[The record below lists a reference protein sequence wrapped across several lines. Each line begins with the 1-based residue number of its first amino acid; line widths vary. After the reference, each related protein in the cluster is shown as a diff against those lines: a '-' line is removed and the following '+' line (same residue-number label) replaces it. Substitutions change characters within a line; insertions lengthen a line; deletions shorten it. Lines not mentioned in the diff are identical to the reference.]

1 MMPASM
7 SAPNAD
13 APSPSDGLPRRPELA
28 KQALLVTAAL
38 YGTYALLGLVGLPGD
53 LRYLALV
60 AAFYLLPGWLLRR
73 DPARARAYD
82 VGPDGVI
89 PRWSWRGA
97 SWAALMM
104 LVVFPPF
111 VLGFLWFYAEVCDGR
126 LGVLSPVL
134 WAESLTPAAG
144 GLERYLG
151 RFCRTYFGAG
161 EDGGLFPPG
170 VRLPDSWVAYA
181 YLGILLELAK
191 ELFTIALPEEVFHRG
206 YLMSALEERWPP
218 GRRILGAQIGIA
230 AVLASLVFAMG
241 HLVGELA
248 LARLATFFPSLVFSW
263 LWRRSG
269 SLWAPALFHA
279 ASNLLMSVLLAST
292 FGR

>member
-1 MMPASM
+1 MT
-7 SAPNAD
+7 D
-13 APSPSDGLPRRPELA
+13 GRSPPLRPELA
-28 KQALLVTAAL
+28 TQALVVTAAL
-38 YGTYALLGLVGLPGD
+38 YLGYAALGAVGLSND
-53 LRYLALV
+53 LRYLGLV
-60 AAFYLLPGWLLRR
+60 AGFYLLPGYLLRR
-73 DPARARAYD
+73 DPERAREWQ

-97 SWAALMM
+97 KWAAILA
-104 LVVFPPF
+104 LLVFPPF
-111 VLGFLWFYAEVCDGR
+111 VLGFLWFYAKVCNGD

-134 WAESLTPAAG
+134 WIEGLTPAAG
-144 GLERYLG
+144 GLERYLD
-151 RFCRTYFGAG
+151 RFCRAYGGDFWPSSLRVPEAWLLYGGAG
-161 EDGGLFPPG
+161 
-170 VRLPDSWVAYA
+170 V
-181 YLGILLELAK
+181 LLEVAK

-206 YLMSALEERWPP
+206 YLMSALEQRWPAR
-218 GRRILGAQIGIA
+218 RRILGAPLGLA
-230 AVLASLVFAMG
+230 ALLACLIFAVG

>member
-7 SAPNAD
+7 SAPSAD
-13 APSPSDGLPRRPELA
+13 APSEALPRKPSLA

-38 YGTYALLGLVGLPGD
+38 YGTYALLGFVGLPGD

-60 AAFYLLPGWLLRR
+60 AAFYMLPGWLLRR

-97 SWAALMM
+97 KWAAVMM
-104 LVVFPPF
+104 LVVFPAF
-111 VLGFLWFYAEVCDGR
+111 VLGFMWFYAEVCGGR

-144 GLERYLG
+144 GLEQYLG
-151 RFCRTYFGAG
+151 RFCKTYFGAG
-161 EDGGLFPPG
+161 SDDAGLFPPAL
-170 VRLPDSWVAYA
+170 RLPDSWIAYA
-181 YLGILLELAK
+181 YLGILLEVAK

-206 YLMSALEERWPP
+206 YLMSALEEKWPP
-218 GRRILGAQIGIA
+218 GRRILGAPLGFA
-230 AVLASLVFAMG
+230 AVLASLVFAIG

>member
-1 MMPASM
+1 V
-7 SAPNAD
+7 ND
-13 APSPSDGLPRRPELA
+13 GRSPPLRPELA
-28 KQALLVTAAL
+28 TQALVVTAAL
-38 YGTYALLGLVGLPGD
+38 YLGYAALGAVGLSND
-53 LRYLALV
+53 LRYLGLV
-60 AAFYLLPGWLLRR
+60 AGFYLLPGYLLRR
-73 DPARARAYD
+73 DPERARQWQ

-97 SWAALMM
+97 KWAAILA
-104 LVVFPPF
+104 LLVFPPF
-111 VLGFLWFYAEVCDGR
+111 VLGFLWFYAKVCHGE

-134 WAESLTPAAG
+134 WIEGLTPAAG
-144 GLERYLG
+144 GLEQYLD
-151 RFCRTYFGAG
+151 RFCRAYGGEFWPTSLRVPEAWLLYGGAG
-161 EDGGLFPPG
+161 
-170 VRLPDSWVAYA
+170 V
-181 YLGILLELAK
+181 LLEVAK

-206 YLMSALEERWPP
+206 YLMSALEERWPAR
-218 GRRILGAQIGIA
+218 RRILGAPLGLA
-230 AVLASLVFAMG
+230 ALLACVIFAVG
-241 HLVGELA
+241 HLVGEMA

>member
-1 MMPASM
+1 VT
-7 SAPNAD
+7 D
-13 APSPSDGLPRRPELA
+13 GRSPPLRPELA
-28 KQALLVTAAL
+28 TQALVVTAAL
-38 YGTYALLGLVGLPGD
+38 YLGYAALGAVGLSND
-53 LRYLALV
+53 LRYLGLV
-60 AAFYLLPGWLLRR
+60 AGFYLLPGYLLRR
-73 DPARARAYD
+73 DPERAREWQ

-97 SWAALMM
+97 KWAAILA
-104 LVVFPPF
+104 LLVFPPF
-111 VLGFLWFYAEVCDGR
+111 VLGFLWFYAKVCNGD

-134 WAESLTPAAG
+134 WIEGLTPAAG
-144 GLERYLG
+144 GLERYLD
-151 RFCRTYFGAG
+151 RFCRAYGGDFWPSSLRVPEAWLLYGGAG
-161 EDGGLFPPG
+161 
-170 VRLPDSWVAYA
+170 V
-181 YLGILLELAK
+181 LLEVAK

-206 YLMSALEERWPP
+206 YLMSALEQRWPAR
-218 GRRILGAQIGIA
+218 RRILGAPLGLA
-230 AVLASLVFAMG
+230 ALLACLIFAVG

>member
-1 MMPASM
+1 MT
-7 SAPNAD
+7 D
-13 APSPSDGLPRRPELA
+13 GRSPPLRPELA
-28 KQALLVTAAL
+28 TQALVVTAAL
-38 YGTYALLGLVGLPGD
+38 YLGYAALGAVGLSND
-53 LRYLALV
+53 LRYLGLV
-60 AAFYLLPGWLLRR
+60 AGFYLLPGYLLRR
-73 DPARARAYD
+73 DPERAREWQ

-97 SWAALMM
+97 KWAAILA
-104 LVVFPPF
+104 LLVFPPF
-111 VLGFLWFYAEVCDGR
+111 VLGFLWFYAKVCHGE

-134 WAESLTPAAG
+134 WIEGLTPAAG
-144 GLERYLG
+144 GLERYLD
-151 RFCRTYFGAG
+151 RFCRAYGGDFWPSSLRVPEAWLLYGGAG
-161 EDGGLFPPG
+161 
-170 VRLPDSWVAYA
+170 V
-181 YLGILLELAK
+181 LLEVAK

-206 YLMSALEERWPP
+206 YLMSALEQRWPAR
-218 GRRILGAQIGIA
+218 RRILGAPLGLA
-230 AVLASLVFAMG
+230 ALLACLIFAVG

>member
-1 MMPASM
+1 MT
-7 SAPNAD
+7 D
-13 APSPSDGLPRRPELA
+13 GRSPPLRPELA
-28 KQALLVTAAL
+28 TQALVVTAAL
-38 YGTYALLGLVGLPGD
+38 YLGYAALGAVGLSND
-53 LRYLALV
+53 LRYLGLV
-60 AAFYLLPGWLLRR
+60 AGFYLLPGYLLRR
-73 DPARARAYD
+73 DPERAQRWQ

-97 SWAALMM
+97 KWAAILA

-111 VLGFLWFYAEVCDGR
+111 VLGFLWFYAKVCHGE

-134 WAESLTPAAG
+134 WIEGLTPAAG
-144 GLERYLG
+144 GLERYLD
-151 RFCRTYFGAG
+151 RFCRSYDGGFWPSSLRVPEAWLLYGGAG
-161 EDGGLFPPG
+161 
-170 VRLPDSWVAYA
+170 V
-181 YLGILLELAK
+181 LLEVAK

-206 YLMSALEERWPP
+206 YLMSALEERWPAR
-218 GRRILGAQIGIA
+218 RRILGAPLGLA
-230 AVLASLVFAMG
+230 ALLACLIFAVG

-279 ASNLLMSVLLAST
+279 ASNLLMSMLLAST